1 MDFLDTLFSKRQIS
15 DSTKALY
22 ARNLKSLN
30 DGNPVNNLNFLKTPH
45 KLKPKSNTSNQLLN
59 AATT

>member
-30 DGNPVNNLNFLKTPH
+30 DGNPVNNLNFLKDPAQIEA
-45 KLKPKSNTSNQLLN
+45 KIKYEIIKDI
-59 AATT
+59 